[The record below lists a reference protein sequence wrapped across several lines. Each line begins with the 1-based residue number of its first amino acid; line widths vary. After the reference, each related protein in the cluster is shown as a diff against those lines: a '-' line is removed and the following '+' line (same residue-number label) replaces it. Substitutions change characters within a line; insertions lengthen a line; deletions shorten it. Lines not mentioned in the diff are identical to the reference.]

1 MIDFEFSPSVA
12 HMLKELEAM
21 ESGLGKKAQQQALN
35 FAAAPVKRAIKRQAP
50 VKTGA
55 LKKSIGHR
63 KFKPAERAELGIN
76 ADDAAIYIG
85 PKNKM
90 QYKANWLEN
99 TGAKAHKIQPRRKG
113 GFKHLRFY
121 GTFAKKV
128 NHPGMKAKPFISAG
142 WEQTDEVFQTRFFNK
157 VQTFLEK
164 ASAKSA

>member
-21 ESGLGKKAQQQALN
+21 ESGLGKKAQHQALV
-35 FAAAPVKRAIKRQAP
+35 FAASPVKKAVKRQAP

-63 KFKPAERAELGIN
+63 KFRPTERARLGIN
-76 ADDAAIYIG
+76 TDDAAIYIG
-85 PKNKM
+85 PKNKQ

-99 TGAKAHKIQPRRKG
+99 TGAKAHKIKPERESGHKY
-113 GFKHLRFY
+113 LRFY

-128 NHPGMKAKPFISAG
+128 NHPGMKARPFISAG

-164 ASAKSA
+164 ASAKPA

>member
-12 HMLKELEAM
+12 HMLKELESM
-21 ESGLGKKAQQQALN
+21 ESGLGKKAQQQALT
-35 FAAAPVKRAIKRQAP
+35 FASAPVKKAIKRQAP

-63 KFKPAERAELGIN
+63 KFKPAERTELGI
-76 ADDAAIYIG
+76 APDDAAIYIG
-85 PKNKM
+85 PKNKL

-99 TGAKAHKIQPRRKG
+99 TGAKAHKIKPSRKSG
-113 GFKHLRFY
+113 HKYLRFY

-128 NHPGMKAKPFISAG
+128 NHPGMKAKPFIGSG